1 MRPFGYERTYPNWIS
16 LEGVRGNE
24 HFPTASHNVTLP
36 FARNIGGPLDY
47 TICYGQSRDQTTNV
61 HQMAMAAVFYQPLN
75 FQYWYDSPSKFA
87 NTSNWPGLPWFD
99 AIPTTWDESHA
110 LAGSIGQYAAVAPP
124 PRRHLVPRS
133 DDQRDVPDPVTPADV
148 PGRRAI
154 HRDRPRRRHPGH
166 QPVPDAGRGQHPD
179 GHLGHHAERGDGSRG
194 RPGNHPQ
201 AELTRRT
208 RIQPVPSPTL
218 SIRHARPAAASI
230 RSYLLSIDEPAPLEA
245 TRTSDPPSA
254 EDSQDGPHSWQ
265 PSASPPPRW

>member
-24 HFPTASHNVTLP
+24 HFPTASHNVPLP

-110 LAGSIGQYAAVAPP
+110 LAGSIGQYAAVARRHGDTWFLGAMTNETSRTRSLPLTFLGGGPYTATVYADAPRAPARTRRRSWSAPGRSPRP
-124 PRRHLVPRS
+124 PR
-133 DDQRDVPDPVTPADV
+133 
-148 PGRRAI
+148 
-154 HRDRPRRRHPGH
+154 
-166 QPVPDAGRGQHPD
+166 
-179 GHLGHHAERGDGSRG
+179 
-194 RPGNHPQ
+194 
-201 AELTRRT
+201 
-208 RIQPVPSPTL
+208 
-218 SIRHARPAAASI
+218 
-230 RSYLLSIDEPAPLEA
+230 
-245 TRTSDPPSA
+245 
-254 EDSQDGPHSWQ
+254 
-265 PSASPPPRW
+265 